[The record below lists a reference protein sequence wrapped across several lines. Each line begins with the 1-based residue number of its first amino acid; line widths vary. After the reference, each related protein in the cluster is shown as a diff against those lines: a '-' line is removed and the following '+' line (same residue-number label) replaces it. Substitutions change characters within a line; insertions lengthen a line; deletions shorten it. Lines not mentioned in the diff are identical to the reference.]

1 MGRVMQ
7 ARNSRKYFS
16 DVVIFFS
23 IMLSAFLKNVEPL
36 QLQLFCS
43 SFVLCNGNLRYG
55 IVPEKIDTGSTFVGK
70 GEDPS
75 FS

>member
-36 QLQLFCS
+36 Q
-43 SFVLCNGNLRYG
+43 
-55 IVPEKIDTGSTFVGK
+55 
-70 GEDPS
+70 
-75 FS
+75 

>member
-36 QLQLFCS
+36 HTAVKLPY
-43 SFVLCNGNLRYG
+43 VTAY
-55 IVPEKIDTGSTFVGK
+55 VPKYRK
-70 GEDPS
+70 
-75 FS
+75 

>member
-36 QLQLFCS
+36 QFGFGS
-43 SFVLCNGNLRYG
+43 ITLRVVDVIRTIIVYG
-55 IVPEKIDTGSTFVGK
+55 
-70 GEDPS
+70 
-75 FS
+75 